1 MRAGHPWACGRAAT
15 RFLESLAERR
25 ELRCRPREED
35 RYGRTIAVCFAG
47 EMNLGVAMV
56 RAGQAVAYGAY
67 QAEEREAREAR
78 RGVWASTFE
87 RPATWRARHP
97 R

>member
-1 MRAGHPWACGRAAT
+1 
-15 RFLESLAERR
+15 
-25 ELRCRPREED
+25 
-35 RYGRTIAVCFAG
+35 
-47 EMNLGVAMV
+47 MV
-56 RAGQAVAYGAY
+56 GAGQAVAYGAY

-87 RPATWRARHP
+87 HPAVWRGRHP